1 MKKIKYWNLYICYK
15 EKGYTQ
21 KQLAKLLS
29 ISPQR
34 LSLKIIGKDADF
46 TMPEARK
53 LSELF
58 DKPIDELFSTSIKVN
73 SED

>member
-1 MKKIKYWNLYICYK
+1 M
-15 EKGYTQ
+15 GYTQ
-21 KQLAKLLS
+21 KQLAKLLC

-34 LSLKIIGKDADF
+34 FSLKIIGKDADF

-58 DKPIDELFSTSIKVN
+58 DKPIDELLVHQLK
-73 SED
+73 

>member
-1 MKKIKYWNLYICYK
+1 MQKIKYWNLYICYK

-21 KQLAKLLS
+21 KQLAKLLC

-34 LSLKIIGKDADF
+34 FSLKLIGKDADF

-53 LSELF
+53 LSEHF
-58 DKPIDELFSTSIKVN
+58 EMSIDDLFSTSIKVN
-73 SED
+73 L

>member
-1 MKKIKYWNLYICYK
+1 M
-15 EKGYTQ
+15 GYTQ
-21 KQLAKLLS
+21 KQLAKLLC

-34 LSLKIIGKDADF
+34 FSLKIIGKDADF

-73 SED
+73 S